1 MTTGEAFDKVL
12 AERDALRAQVQRL
25 EAAVA
30 TLSEN
35 YSRDRHRLQE
45 QLLAETEQREKM
57 QDQRD
62 RLLLD
67 IDRLANTIP
76 PAASVENSQHN
87 GKINENT

>member
-1 MTTGEAFDKVL
+1 MTTGEAFDKLL
-12 AERDALRAQVQRL
+12 AERDALRMQVQ
-25 EAAVA
+25 
-30 TLSEN
+30 
-35 YSRDRHRLQE
+35 RLQE

-67 IDRLANTIP
+67 INRLANTIP

-87 GKINENT
+87 GKSNENT